1 MINVIT
7 ALDNPILNEELKK
20 ISEINVLLNDLQY
33 KEAIIEFLEKNIKI
47 NYLILSETLSGEI
60 KLNNLIDII
69 KSKNIKIILLR
80 ERKNY
85 KKENEEFKNVDYIF
99 FNNEVEIID
108 IVNVIKNKKNIDNEK
123 LKQDIELLKK
133 IVLNKNKKL
142 LKNINLNNE
151 INNKKNNKII
161 TILGSPGVGKSIFS
175 IMLSSILKK
184 ENKKNLIIDFDILN
198 NNIHT
203 ILGIKKYSEKVKNK
217 NNKYRVEDLVINVN
231 KNLDLISG
239 LDLLFK
245 KDKQISCDEIIEDI
259 KSLKNNYNYIIIDTS
274 SECFFEYNR
283 QLIFFSDIAVLLI
296 EANLLEIKKSKK
308 LIDIYEKEWNI
319 NKEKIKIIINK
330 YNNNSIGKNILTKI
344 FDGQEI
350 LGKIQMSDYYNC
362 IINKNNNINI
372 KNNNVKNDYI
382 RISKKLLKLNF
393 EIKDKKNRYLIKDLY
408 NKILKN
414 KILYK
419 TKKYKK
425 IID

>member
-33 KEAIIEFLEKNIKI
+33 KEAIIEFLEKDIKI

-296 EANLLEIKKSKK
+296 EANLLE
-308 LIDIYEKEWNI
+308 WNI

-372 KNNNVKNDYI
+372 KNNNVKNNYI

-393 EIKDKKNRYLIKDLY
+393 EIKYYIKLKSIKKLLI
-408 NKILKN
+408 NKKRR
-414 KILYK
+414 ILYGNN
-419 TKKYKK
+419 
-425 IID
+425 